1 LRVGHR
7 LAREVWGLVR
17 RPWRTDIVVAG
28 LMGVG
33 DNARGA
39 GLVNN
44 IFAQVRLML
53 AEAVDRLKTDASHF
67 LLLVVGG
74 RGILAP

>member
-1 LRVGHR
+1 
-7 LAREVWGLVR
+7 
-17 RPWRTDIVVAG
+17 
-28 LMGVG
+28 MGVG